1 MIDSLRLIYMAG
13 GAYHTIDPL
22 RKLMTS
28 KHNIVH
34 TFCKSPK
41 PSGRGNKIIANP
53 LQIFLQQKNLSYSMP
68 ESIRS
73 KEEIE
78 KIKYLKP
85 DLIIVFSYGNIL
97 PEEIL
102 NIPKWGCIN
111 IHASLLPKWRG
122 ASPVQYS
129 LLNNDKETGF
139 TIIIMNKKIDE
150 GKILY
155 KEIVKISR
163 NDNSGTLLK
172 KITYLASE
180 VIVKIINKYV
190 NGSIRPIS
198 QDSKFASYARIIKKR
213 DTYLDFNDEADVI
226 LGKIKAFNP
235 NPVAKCFING
245 ELVKIF
251 EAKKEILKS
260 QQSKPGTILDGKL
273 LISCKKDGIRPLV
286 IQRAGKSKL
295 KIEDALNG
303 WKVCPGTLAANKI
316 N

>member
-22 RKLMTS
+22 RKLMIS

-122 ASPVQYS
+122 AAP
-129 LLNNDKETGF
+129 
-139 TIIIMNKKIDE
+139 
-150 GKILY
+150 
-155 KEIVKISR
+155 
-163 NDNSGTLLK
+163 
-172 KITYLASE
+172 
-180 VIVKIINKYV
+180 
-190 NGSIRPIS
+190 
-198 QDSKFASYARIIKKR
+198 
-213 DTYLDFNDEADVI
+213 
-226 LGKIKAFNP
+226 
-235 NPVAKCFING
+235 
-245 ELVKIF
+245 
-251 EAKKEILKS
+251 
-260 QQSKPGTILDGKL
+260 
-273 LISCKKDGIRPLV
+273 
-286 IQRAGKSKL
+286 IQRAIMEGDDETGISIMQIISELDAGPYMLQEKIKIDKKDNYISLSKKLCNLGSKL
-295 KIEDALNG
+295 ILRSLKLIEQNNYKFIEQNKKNISYA
-303 WKVCPGTLAANKI
+303 KKI
-316 N
+316 NKKESEIDWSLPANNIIAKINGLNPFPGVWFLHKGVRFKIVEAIEVDQSGQIGEVLDNNLTVACKQKAIRVLLIQREGKKILKTKDFLAGYKIQNGEKLA